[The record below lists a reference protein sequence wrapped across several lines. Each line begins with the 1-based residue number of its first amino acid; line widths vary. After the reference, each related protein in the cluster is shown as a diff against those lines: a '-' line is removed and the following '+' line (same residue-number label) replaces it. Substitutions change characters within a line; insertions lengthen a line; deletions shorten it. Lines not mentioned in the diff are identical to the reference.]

1 MQAHSD
7 TAHPHSHTWPAHT
20 HSRSVGLGW
29 QQSCPGDGFH
39 MPPTPQTG
47 LCPERAKDPEG
58 AAPCLRRPE
67 NRGQTAQ
74 SPECSDVFKDRLLV
88 SVLVLMRARPALGWG
103 SFLEAAVW
111 GRDTQATQPE
121 VTARGRH
128 RETVSQHQRSRPGR
142 RSCRPRAA
150 PQCGWDPGKP
160 AGPAQASGAGQ
171 GLLEAPSFHNPSPPK
186 DLPV

>member
-7 TAHPHSHTWPAHT
+7 TAHPHSHTWPAHP

-88 SVLVLMRARPALGWG
+88 SVLMRARPALRWG

-111 GRDTQATQPE
+111 GGDTQAMQPE

-150 PQCGWDPGKP
+150 PQSRWDPQEP
-160 AGPAQASGAGQ
+160 EGPAQASGAGQ

>member
-1 MQAHSD
+1 MASSPSQQVCGAGV
-7 TAHPHSHTWPAHT
+7 AAELP
-20 HSRSVGLGW
+20 RGW
-29 QQSCPGDGFH
+29 LPRA
-39 MPPTPQTG
+39 PNPQTG

-88 SVLVLMRARPALGWG
+88 LVLMRARPALGWG

-111 GRDTQATQPE
+111 GGDTQAMQPE

-128 RETVSQHQRSRPGR
+128 RETVSQHQRSRPGS

-150 PQCGWDPGKP
+150 PQSRWDPQEP
-160 AGPAQASGAGQ
+160 EGPAQASGAGQ